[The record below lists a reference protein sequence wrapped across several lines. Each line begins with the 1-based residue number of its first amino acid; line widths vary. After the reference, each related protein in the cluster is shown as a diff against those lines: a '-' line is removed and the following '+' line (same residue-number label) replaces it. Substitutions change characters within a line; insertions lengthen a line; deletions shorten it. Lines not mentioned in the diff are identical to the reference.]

1 MNAVVVITV
10 PMTAYQINK
19 TMDFQKYFKLTMI
32 EKDILNESVIY
43 QLYIC
48 IVN

>member
-10 PMTAYQINK
+10 PMTNQINK